1 MKYYKLSSNN
11 IIIGA
16 INSNNFIQ
24 YQPITG
30 CFLLSNE
37 EEGEYIDYQGT
48 IYRATWMRPVTYNLP
63 FTTVQAIEI
72 TEEEYIIYTQAID
85 NNETIEDDT
94 AIDPIPIEPYIDP
107 NDIASLEFI
116 RSSKIQEMSY
126 ECHKTIE
133 AGFDLEL
140 QGAMH
145 HFSLTTQDQL
155 NLMSLST
162 LAQTQ
167 SLIPYHAD
175 GEECV
180 FYSAEDIN
188 KIIETATNLKIYQ
201 TTYYNSLKTYINALE
216 TIEEIA
222 AIEYGIPIPE
232 EYKSDALKILEM

>member
-1 MKYYKLSSNN
+1 MKYFKMIDNNTIIGVVSSND
-11 IIIGA
+11 
-16 INSNNFIQ
+16 FIR
-24 YQPITG
+24 YQAFND
-30 CFLLSNE
+30 CFLHCDE
-37 EEGEYIDYQGT
+37 TTGEYISYNGKL
-48 IYRATWMRPVTYNLP
+48 YRSTWMQPIKLHQNYIELITL
-63 FTTVQAIEI
+63 EI
-72 TEEEYIIYTQAID
+72 TKEEYDIFRAAID
-85 NNETIEDDT
+85 NNETIVIDGDNDEPVEEED
-94 AIDPIPIEPYIDP
+94 ISIEF
-107 NDIASLEFI
+107 EFV

-126 ECHKTIE
+126 ECRKTIE

-140 QGAMH
+140 QGAIH

-162 LAQTQ
+162 FAQTQ
-167 SLIPYHAD
+167 TLIPYHAD

-222 AIEYGIPIPE
+222 AIEYGTPIPE